1 MAAGGIAL
9 ISSLG
14 NLGSAASPMLA
25 GVMTQYTGNK
35 QYSIYLVLIMLGPLR
50 HRADADHHAQSQSLK
65 REDPPGSEKT
75 QRA

>member
-35 QYSIYLVLIMLGPLR
+35 QYSIYLVLIMLVLSVIVLMLTTMR
-50 HRADADHHAQSQSLK
+50 KAKA
-65 REDPPGSEKT
+65 
-75 QRA
+75 